1 MKKLPAH
8 FNSGGIVKSIQL
20 GAAAVLCLAAATGA
34 AHAAGYKSVGAAPAI
49 LYDAPSQKGK
59 KVFIAPREM
68 PVEVIMTYGE
78 WSKVR
83 DATGELAWVE
93 SRALTPARTVVTTVA
108 GVRVRAAADEKSA
121 VAFTADK
128 GVLFELMEPPASGW
142 VRIRHRDG
150 QSGYVKAAEVWGE

>member
-1 MKKLPAH
+1 MKL
-8 FNSGGIVKSIQL
+8 IQL
-20 GAAAVLCLAAATGA
+20 GAAAALCLVAATGT
-34 AHAAGYKSVGAAPAI
+34 AHAVEFKSIGATPAI

-93 SRALTPARTVVTTVA
+93 SRALSPTRTVITTMA
-108 GVRVRAAADEKSA
+108 GAKVRAAADEKSA
-121 VAFTADK
+121 LVFTADK

-142 VRIRHRDG
+142 VRIKHRDG